1 MPSPLVSALFLFDYE
16 TKTVTFIG
24 GDETIRYGG
33 VQCDVEIEVE
43 TPSG

>member
-1 MPSPLVSALFLFDYE
+1 MPSPLISQLFLFDHE
-16 TKTVTFIG
+16 TKIVTFVG